1 MEVRTLDG
9 GTVEL
14 DRNALQAGLRLPLLA
29 PGEPGFDDSVRL
41 WNGMIR
47 KQPALVVRPAGAACV
62 QHALRFARERG
73 LLISIKGGGHNIG
86 GTAIADGGIVFDLGR
101 MKGVHVDP
109 RARVA
114 RVQAGCLLGD
124 VDRETAVHDL
134 ATVLGFISET
144 GVAGLTLGGGFGYL
158 TRQHGYTVDNLV
170 EVEIVTADGKV
181 RRASRDEDVDLFW
194 ALRGGG
200 GNFGVVTSFTYAL
213 HPVPP
218 RIVAGM
224 VFWDAAD
231 APAVLELLREWSA
244 SSPRTVTSALTIRN
258 APPAPFLPKQW
269 HGKPVLGWVV
279 CHVGADRDRALADLA
294 PMRTIRKPIVDLIV
308 EKTYVDQQ
316 RLLDATQPKG
326 PAYYWKSEYLPRL
339 DGDLF
344 AVALAQ
350 ARAVTSPMSAVIF
363 FQMEGALSE
372 RENDDG
378 AVGNRDARW
387 MCAAAGSWPADDPR
401 GAEHEAWV
409 RATWSRLRPFS
420 TGGSYVNFQG
430 IDEGE
435 DRTRASYGA
444 NYERLAAVKRAVDPD
459 NFFRVNRNVRA

>member
-9 GTVEL
+9 GTVAL

-47 KQPALVVRPAGAACV
+47 KRAALVVRPTGAADV
-62 QHALRFARERG
+62 LHALRFARERG

-86 GTAIADGGIVFDLGR
+86 GTAIADGGIVFDLSR

-109 RARVA
+109 RTRVA

-134 ATVLGFISET
+134 AAVLGFISET

-181 RRASRDEDVDLFW
+181 RRASRDEDADLFW

-200 GNFGVVTSFTYAL
+200 GNFGVVTSFAYAL

-258 APPAPFLPKQW
+258 APPAPFMPKEW

-279 CHVGADRDRALADLA
+279 CHVGADRERAFADLA

-308 EKTYVDQQ
+308 DKTY
-316 RLLDATQPKG
+316 RRSAALARRDAARRG
-326 PAYYWKSEYLPRL
+326 PPTPGSPSTCPRL
-339 DGDLF
+339 DGDLIP
-344 AVALAQ
+344 VALEQ
-350 ARAVTSPMSAVIF
+350 AKAVTSPMSAVIF

-372 RENDDG
+372 RKNGRRTPSGTATRDG
-378 AVGNRDARW
+378 CARRRALGPPTIRAARSTRRG
-387 MCAAAGSWPADDPR
+387 CARPGR
-401 GAEHEAWV
+401 GCGRSRTEV
-409 RATWSRLRPFS
+409 RT
-420 TGGSYVNFQG
+420 
-430 IDEGE
+430 
-435 DRTRASYGA
+435 
-444 NYERLAAVKRAVDPD
+444 
-459 NFFRVNRNVRA
+459 